1 MCWRKRGVF
10 HFQRE
15 MAAIFQVL
23 TEKVC
28 QCNFETCN
36 SSRYPDFFW
45 IIFQILQVGNL
56 SLSWTFYG
64 SLSFILKSTVQ
75 VSDKIVNFIY
85 SCIFCSIQMDGSV
98 SSRQNC
104 VVEKWYGY
112 YQRETP
118 SSKST
123 ASLIHLALVLCSEV
137 IILYGWCSGA
147 KRLASRSRHLH
158 LQLTIWGNMQERN
171 CRT

>member
-1 MCWRKRGVF
+1 MKKSWLETF
-10 HFQRE
+10 HLCVGEKEGSFIFRE
-15 MAAIFQVL
+15 KWLQFFNSYQVL

-36 SSRYPDFFW
+36 SSCYPDFFW

-75 VSDKIVNFIY
+75 VSDKIVNFIH
-85 SCIFCSIQMDGSV
+85 SCIFCSIQMEGSV

-104 VVEKWYGY
+104 VLEKWYGY

-118 SSKST
+118 VPICLPPVKPCWTGLIKS
-123 ASLIHLALVLCSEV
+123 
-137 IILYGWCSGA
+137 GWV
-147 KRLASRSRHLH
+147 
-158 LQLTIWGNMQERN
+158 TI
-171 CRT
+171 